1 MFNRAFTKFLDKK
14 PSKKELYPYLYSIAF
29 KELGNPKKEIKYEP
43 IRCKNCEAVF
53 TDNNLIQ
60 EDPQKGSYYVCEFCG
75 TINTIDKTKIEKN
88 LPNDI
93 DFIYISQNFNDFTI
107 FQQIKYIKH
116 ILIGSDFDFPIDVI
130 PYSMKEFKRNSR
142 FDFNTYDE
150 VNYPNKLIIVYK
162 NDATR

>member
-1 MFNRAFTKFLDKK
+1 MELKENLKPILKHWDK
-14 PSKKELYPYLYSIAF
+14 I
-29 KELGNPKKEIKYEP
+29 NIK
-43 IRCKNCEAVF
+43 I
-53 TDNNLIQ
+53 
-60 EDPQKGSYYVCEFCG
+60 S
-75 TINTIDKTKIEKN
+75 NTIIKALQILIKKIPN
-88 LPNDI
+88 LLYLHGSCTQNSLKVPKDI

-130 PYSMKEFKRNSR
+130 PYSMNEFKRNSR

-150 VNYPNKLIIVYK
+150 VNYPNKLILVYK

>member
-1 MFNRAFTKFLDKK
+1 MKLKENLKPILKHWDKINVIL
-14 PSKKELYPYLYSIAF
+14 SKNI
-29 KELGNPKKEIKYEP
+29 IKAL
-43 IRCKNCEAVF
+43 KS
-53 TDNNLIQ
+53 LIQ
-60 EDPQKGSYYVCEFCG
+60 YLPDLLYLHGSCTQKSL
-75 TINTIDKTKIEKN
+75 K

-93 DFIYISQNFNDFTI
+93 DFIFISQNFNDFTI
-107 FQQIKYIKH
+107 FQQLKYIKC
-116 ILIGSDFDFPIDVI
+116 ILNSRNFDFPIDVI